1 MLSKHSGESP
11 GGIHAV
17 EHPERVAQL
26 VAQFWRGERVLLLRG
41 QSIEET
47 LHVVVMDEPSV
58 LRLEELVQIERVF
71 GLNAV
76 DLHALRHLVLD
87 DVGHLVGEH
96 VKFRQILVR
105 VAAFRIFPVSFGLL
119 LVRVRPVVDRVLR
132 ELIVRDGLKR
142 RSGQMQCV
150 PAFDMVE
157 RHVRLVCVYTLVRL
171 VDDKQVIVVFRH
183 VLQLVVMAA

>member
-58 LRLEELVQIERVF
+58 LRLEELVPDRTRIRSER
-71 GLNAV
+71 
-76 DLHALRHLVLD
+76 
-87 DVGHLVGEH
+87 
-96 VKFRQILVR
+96 
-105 VAAFRIFPVSFGLL
+105 
-119 LVRVRPVVDRVLR
+119 
-132 ELIVRDGLKR
+132 R
-142 RSGQMQCV
+142 RSAC
-150 PAFDMVE
+150 PAPP
-157 RHVRLVCVYTLVRL
+157 RPR
-171 VDDKQVIVVFRH
+171 
-183 VLQLVVMAA
+183 